1 MNLLRERRNDSVH
14 NAYDGSA
21 ESFVI
26 FFIRVDTVNHPVERY
41 VRSGSAE
48 VYIVLLFVYF
58 HVILPYL
65 LSTLVDYLY
74 THLPPHAH
82 LPIYIPSC
90 VPVRSMKYEES
101 SSQQNKV
108 GDEVEGGII
117 Y

>member
-26 FFIRVDTVNHPVERY
+26 FFIRVDTVNHIVERY

-48 VYIVLLFVYF
+48 SFVIF
-58 HVILPYL
+58 FIRVDTVILPYL
-65 LSTLVDYLY
+65 VSTLVDYLY